1 MIPRFAP
8 ISGVILHVTSIP
20 QSPPDIELQLPNSP
34 IMPPHVT
41 RKRLRDGSPKPS
53 GSDTPQASGTQTST
67 PKAKPAPRS
76 RSLFDD
82 LDAIGTPDTSKSEI
96 PHVET
101 SSDEGSELTDLSD
114 IDSDDVPAPKRPKTD
129 EASDDDDEEGIEFE
143 DVAMQAPS
151 QPVRSGDL
159 ELTLRRDNRISL
171 TAAFGKK
178 GPSKI
183 ERKIRVATHCVHVMF
198 LLWHNAVRNA
208 WLCDEEVQ
216 AIMIS
221 HVPPRLWDEI
231 DRWRRNSGLEK
242 GQPETRSKAK
252 GQKGKGKETKDMGSA
267 ARKLEAGADMSH
279 GDPLVRL
286 MQSLVGWWKQRF
298 KVTAPGIRKWGY
310 MSLERLDRVTK
321 AYKSDGDSTSAFGE
335 RIADLESFRLC
346 AQKCEGSR
354 DVGAQLFTALLR
366 GLGMDARMVTNL
378 QPLGFG
384 WNKLEDADPERENV
398 SGQYIPG
405 STPSGTPVKSGKG
418 GAKGSAKASST
429 PTRSTRTSKRPASK
443 RQKKTVEDSDEEMGS
458 DLSDSGESSG
468 VEMSE
473 IAKQNMASQRYDKDL
488 DYPHYWTEVRS
499 PVTDKY
505 VPVDALV
512 KKLVGTTRELI
523 ESLEPRGSKAEK
535 KRQVI
540 AYVIGFSQDGTA
552 KDVTV
557 RYLKRQMLP
566 GKTKG
571 VRMPLKKVPV
581 HNRHGKVKR
590 YDEYDWFKHAIA
602 GYTRGGEKHPVT
614 EVDQLEDAVD
624 LTPAKVEKKEVKEGE
639 ETLQYYKNSQEYVLE
654 RHLKREEALLHD
666 AKPVRVFKSKSKGAV
681 KEEPV
686 YLRSDVVHAKSAE
699 TWHKQGRAP
708 ITGAVPL
715 KQVPYRAATINR
727 QRELAE
733 AEKATGEKVLQ
744 GLYGM
749 EQTDWIIPPPIQD
762 GIIPKNEYGYAYRPE
777 DLFDASSNITRNVD
791 LFVEHMCPEGAVHI
805 PYRGTVRV
813 CKRLQIDYAEAVIDF
828 EFGHRMAVPVIQ
840 GVVVAEEYYER
851 VMEELAKDEAERT
864 RKEDEK
870 RRKAALGMWRKLLMA
885 MRIANRIKEEY
896 GEIGEGVEVFGHF
909 RDNFPGKAGEQSEG
923 GKVEEGADMA
933 GGFLPEGYDEEPED
947 GEEAGGGGRTSSFFP
962 VVDEDDEGD
971 DSLLVQDDRLIDE
984 AKESATAADLREEEG
999 LVSGGDADVQA
1010 GERPQV
1016 GPRRSTR
1023 RPGRH

>member
-1 MIPRFAP
+1 
-8 ISGVILHVTSIP
+8 
-20 QSPPDIELQLPNSP
+20 
-34 IMPPHVT
+34 MPPHVP
-41 RKRLRDGSPKPS
+41 RKRLRDGSPKPPDS
-53 GSDTPQASGTQTST
+53 ATPQASDAQTST
-67 PKAKPAPRS
+67 PKGKPPPRS

-82 LDAIGTPDTSKSEI
+82 LDAIGTPDTFKSEI
-96 PHVET
+96 PHVDT
-101 SSDEGSELTDLSD
+101 SSDELTDLSD
-114 IDSDDVPAPKRPKTD
+114 IDSDDLPAPKRPKTD

-143 DVAMQAPS
+143 DVAMQAPT

-252 GQKGKGKETKDMGSA
+252 GQKGKGRDAKDTGTA
-267 ARKLEAGADMSH
+267 VRKLEAGADMTH

-298 KVTAPGIRKWGY
+298 KITAPGIRKWGY

-321 AYKSDGDSTSAFGE
+321 AYKSDGSSASAFGE
-335 RIADLESFRLC
+335 RIPNLESFRLC

-366 GLGMDARMVTNL
+366 GLGMDARMVANI

-384 WNKLEDADPERENV
+384 WNKLEDADPEKENPEHYV
-398 SGQYIPG
+398 PG
-405 STPSGTPVKSGKG
+405 STPSGTPVKSPTKG
-418 GAKGSAKASST
+418 VKGAARASTSA
-429 PTRSTRTSKRPASK
+429 RSRTSKRSAAK
-443 RQKKTVEDSDEEMGS
+443 GRKKVIEDSDEEMASDFSGS
-458 DLSDSGESSG
+458 EESSE

-473 IAKQNMASQRYDKDL
+473 IAKQNMTSPGYDKDL

-540 AYVIGFSQDGTA
+540 AYIIGFSQDGTA

-571 VRMPLKKVPV
+571 VRMPLKKITV

-590 YDEYDWFKHAIA
+590 YDEHDWFKHAMA
-602 GYTRGGEKHPVT
+602 GYTRGGEKNPVT
-614 EVDQLEDAVD
+614 EVDQLEDAAD

-666 AKPVRVFKSKSKGAV
+666 AKPVRMFKSKSKGAV

-708 ITGAVPL
+708 MPGAVPL
-715 KQVPYRAATINR
+715 KHVPYRAATINR

-749 EQTDWIIPPPIQD
+749 EQTDWIIPPPIQN
-762 GIIPKNEYGYAYRPE
+762 GVIPKNDYGYVSRSGDPLTPPPA
-777 DLFDASSNITRNVD
+777 NISI
-791 LFVEHMCPEGAVHI
+791 M
-805 PYRGTVRV
+805 
-813 CKRLQIDYAEAVIDF
+813 
-828 EFGHRMAVPVIQ
+828 
-840 GVVVAEEYYER
+840 
-851 VMEELAKDEAERT
+851 
-864 RKEDEK
+864 
-870 RRKAALGMWRKLLMA
+870 
-885 MRIANRIKEEY
+885 
-896 GEIGEGVEVFGHF
+896 
-909 RDNFPGKAGEQSEG
+909 
-923 GKVEEGADMA
+923 
-933 GGFLPEGYDEEPED
+933 
-947 GEEAGGGGRTSSFFP
+947 
-962 VVDEDDEGD
+962 
-971 DSLLVQDDRLIDE
+971 
-984 AKESATAADLREEEG
+984 
-999 LVSGGDADVQA
+999 
-1010 GERPQV
+1010 
-1016 GPRRSTR
+1016 
-1023 RPGRH
+1023 